1 MTYDYKGFIMRKISE
16 YMYKNRDFQENY
28 VKNNNEKL
36 ENLAQNGQKPQALFI
51 GCVDSRM
58 LPNLITDTG
67 PGDMLVVRNVG
78 NFVSPHDESKEDA
91 SVASAIEFAV
101 KVFEVK
107 GIIICGHTQCGA
119 IYTIYSDLDKS
130 TFPYLSTWLA
140 QGDRLKHHIEDV
152 YGSFASHE
160 MLLRTAEK
168 VSVQL
173 QLENLLSYP
182 FVKERVEEGSLKIH
196 GWIYDIQTGGL
207 SYYDEEEALFK
218 SIEPH
223 TKGQS

>member
-1 MTYDYKGFIMRKISE
+1 MRKISE

-28 VKNNNEKL
+28 VKNNNQKL
-36 ENLAQNGQKPQALFI
+36 EDLAQKGQTPQALFI

-78 NFVSPHDESKEDA
+78 NFVSPHDENKEDT

-101 KVFEVK
+101 KVLDVK
-107 GIIICGHTQCGA
+107 EIIVCGHTQCGA
-119 IYTIYSDLDKS
+119 IYTIYSDLDET
-130 TFPYLSTWLA
+130 TFPYLSSWLK
-140 QGDRLKHHIEDV
+140 QGDRLQTYIDEK
-152 YGSFASHE
+152 YGAFESRE

-173 QLENLLSYP
+173 QLENLLTYP
-182 FVKERVEEGSLKIH
+182 FVQEKVQAGNLEIH

-207 SYYDEEEALFK
+207 SYYDEEENGFK
-218 SIEPH
+218 SIE
-223 TKGQS
+223 TQKRSQI

>member
-1 MTYDYKGFIMRKISE
+1 MRKISE

-28 VKNNNEKL
+28 VKNNNQKL
-36 ENLAQNGQKPQALFI
+36 EDLAQKGQTPQALFI

-78 NFVSPHDESKEDA
+78 NFVSTHDENKEDT

-101 KVFEVK
+101 KVLEVK
-107 GIIICGHTQCGA
+107 EIIICGHTQCGA
-119 IYTIYSDLDKS
+119 IYTIYSDLDET
-130 TFPYLSTWLA
+130 TFPYLSSWLK
-140 QGDRLKHHIEDV
+140 QGDRLQTHIDEK
-152 YGSFASHE
+152 YRAFESRE

-173 QLENLLSYP
+173 QLENLLTYP
-182 FVKERVEEGSLKIH
+182 FVQEKIREGNLKIH

-207 SYYDEEEALFK
+207 SYYDEEESVFK
-218 SIEPH
+218 SIEKEIRSH
-223 TKGQS
+223 A

>member
-1 MTYDYKGFIMRKISE
+1 MRKISE

-28 VKNNNEKL
+28 VKNNNQKL
-36 ENLAQNGQKPQALFI
+36 EDLAQKGQTPQALFI

-78 NFVSPHDESKEDA
+78 NFVSPHDEKKEDT

-101 KVFEVK
+101 KVLDVK
-107 GIIICGHTQCGA
+107 EIIICGHTQCGA
-119 IYTIYSDLDKS
+119 IYTIYSDLDET
-130 TFPYLSTWLA
+130 TFPYLSSWLK
-140 QGDRLKHHIEDV
+140 QGDRLQTYIDEK
-152 YGSFASHE
+152 YGAFESRE

-173 QLENLLSYP
+173 QLENLLTYP
-182 FVKERVEEGSLKIH
+182 FVQEKIQEGSLKIH

-207 SYYDEEEALFK
+207 SYYDDEERVFK
-218 SIEPH
+218 SIEA
-223 TKGQS
+223 